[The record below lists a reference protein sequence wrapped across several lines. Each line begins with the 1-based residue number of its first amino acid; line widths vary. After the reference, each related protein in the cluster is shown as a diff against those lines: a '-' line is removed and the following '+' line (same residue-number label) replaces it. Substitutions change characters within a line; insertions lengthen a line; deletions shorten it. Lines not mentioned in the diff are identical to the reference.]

1 MKILNN
7 YIAISTLEKL
17 YHLPNPKE
25 GQMYYCN
32 EDGKFYHFDEEWKEI
47 NFESKGL
54 EMNLYELNKTIV
66 NQLPEMNMAEIG
78 DKIEL
83 IETY

>member
-32 EDGKFYHFDEEWKEI
+32 EDGKFYHFNEEWKEI
-47 NFESKGL
+47 NFESKSRF
-54 EMNLYELNKTIV
+54 
-66 NQLPEMNMAEIG
+66 
-78 DKIEL
+78 
-83 IETY
+83 